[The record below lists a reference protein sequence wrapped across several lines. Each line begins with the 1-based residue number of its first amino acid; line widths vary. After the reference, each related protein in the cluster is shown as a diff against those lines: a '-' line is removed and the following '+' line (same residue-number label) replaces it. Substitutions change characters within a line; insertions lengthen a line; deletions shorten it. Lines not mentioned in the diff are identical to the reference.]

1 MNARERGKMNS
12 RSRWCV
18 PPCAFRD
25 AFVESKDVGALDS
38 KIVVPIWRVPVS
50 KPVPT
55 MPFAKS
61 TDYGR
66 FVDKTFLLL
75 LSLSK
80 KKKRRRRR

>member
-1 MNARERGKMNS
+1 M
-12 RSRWCV
+12 

-80 KKKRRRRR
+80 KKKKKRRRRRRR

>member
-1 MNARERGKMNS
+1 M
-12 RSRWCV
+12 

-61 TDYGR
+61 IDYGR

-80 KKKRRRRR
+80 KKKKKRRRRRRR